1 MNTLGTGNT
10 NCRKSSWKNIWKV
23 IKHMTSKLLN
33 NWQHKGGADDM
44 LDWDF
49 SVLYPVQKRSHS
61 VQTVLGSDSLKG
73 KQQTLPLGCQRAFWI
88 QVFKKSYE
96 IQCGSLE
103 GELQMIL
110 FSCRLTGVLSA
121 FQVPYST
128 LWLIC
133 RPSI

>member
-1 MNTLGTGNT
+1 
-10 NCRKSSWKNIWKV
+10 
-23 IKHMTSKLLN
+23 
-33 NWQHKGGADDM
+33 M

-88 QVFKKSYE
+88 QVFKKSCE

-133 RPSI
+133 RPST